1 MTIDISSIKGFEW
14 NEGNIDKSYKKHGI
28 HFKEAEEA
36 FFNEPVIVDDDKK
49 HSKKEQRYHA
59 LGRTD
64 NGRLLFISFTARK
77 NKIRVISARK
87 QSKKERKEY
96 EKKQQKT

>member
-1 MTIDISSIKGFEW
+1 MAIDITSVKGFDW
-14 NEGNIDKSYKKHGI
+14 DEGNIDKSYEKHGI

-36 FFNEPVIVDDDKK
+36 FLNEPLIVDDDDK

-64 NGRLLFISFTARK
+64 EGKLLFISFTVRRSR
-77 NKIRVISARK
+77 IRVISARK
-87 QSKKERKEY
+87 QSKRERKEY
-96 EKKQQKT
+96 EKQQDS